1 MEPTVPLAPEPPE
14 VLDEL
19 YVLFRDY
26 FDKAEKKRRWSIRE
40 DVPWDQCN
48 RSLNPAIADVV
59 ETFCSVELYLP
70 DYLSKLIP
78 QVRQNRGRAWML
90 ANWGYEECK
99 HSMVLED
106 WLLRS
111 GARTDEQVA
120 DMHAEV
126 YEHEWNLPYGNACG
140 MLVYTTFQELATKVH
155 YARLREAVR
164 REGGDAA
171 LERVL
176 QLVAID
182 EAAHADF
189 FRRLLE
195 VYLRYDREG
204 TLEQIRKVTNTFR
217 MPAVYSLAGSM
228 HRVSEINRLD
238 IFNENLFIETTYNP
252 ILAKL
257 GVSRKELR
265 RKHFKETVVPLAG
278 PNARP

>member
-1 MEPTVPLAPEPPE
+1 MEVNVPLQPEPPE
-14 VLDEL
+14 ILDEL
-19 YVLFRDY
+19 YRLFRDY
-26 FDKAEKKRRWSIRE
+26 FDKAEKKRRWSIR
-40 DVPWDQCN
+40 DDIPWDQCN

-78 QVRQNRGRAWML
+78 QVRKNRGRAWML

-111 GARTDEQVA
+111 GARSEEQIA
-120 DMHAEV
+120 DMHSEV
-126 YEHEWNLPYGNACG
+126 YQHEWNLPYGNARG
-140 MLVYTTFQELATKVH
+140 MLAYTTFQELATKIH

-176 QLVAID
+176 QLVSID

-195 VYLRYDREG
+195 VYLRYDRPG
-204 TLEQIRKVTNTFR
+204 TLDQIRQVVNTFK
-217 MPAVYSLAGSM
+217 MPAVNMLAESR
-228 HRVSEINRLD
+228 HRIAEIDRLE
-238 IFNENLFIETTYNP
+238 IFNENIFIETVYEP

-257 GVSRKELR
+257 GVHRKELR
-265 RKHFKETVVPLAG
+265 RKHFKETLVPLAG
-278 PNARP
+278 PNAKP